1 MMLACAAWTA
11 LLLLPTGNLPL
22 IPLARAQGA
31 ATEPSGSASGSA
43 SGPAA
48 GAGAKDERAG
58 QAATYYSRGRYVEA
72 SLEFEG
78 LWRDFPD
85 EPRFLFNAAAS
96 RYAAGHYAHTVAYLG
111 EYLAREEI
119 VGEDRKEAQAQLDE
133 ARNKVTGLQV
143 SVAIPAGTSG
153 EVTVVVKHVA
163 RGASDLRP
171 ELMVPTRRSSDMA
184 TAVVQ
189 LEPGSSWVVSAMA
202 AGLEGR
208 SQEVE
213 LTRAAGQQVTL
224 QMTAPTTPVEEGVA
238 GPKRAEGVQINHV
251 RALKIGFGVGSGV
264 VVAGL
269 VAAGVGVAKRNRAE
283 ECDSAAGSLACR
295 QELAVGLRTRDAGAA
310 VIGAGFGVL
319 AGSLVWNSR
328 DARKRRTAWLAEA
341 SVGGLALIG
350 GAVWLTVSSN
360 KFNAANT
367 GPITDWGAHYTDVGA
382 SRGHAVAAT
391 VFGLGAGLVGS
402 AVTGLIVQRKRGG
415 TARARALRID
425 GLAMPGRAGFM
436 LSGRF

>member
-11 LLLLPTGNLPL
+11 LLILPMDNSPL

-31 ATEPSGSASGSA
+31 ATPAA
-43 SGPAA
+43 GPAA
-48 GAGAKDERAG
+48 GPSAKDERAG
-58 QAATYYSRGRYVEA
+58 QASTYYSRGRYVEA

-85 EPRFLFNAAAS
+85 EPRFLFNAAAA

-111 EYLAREEI
+111 EYLAREEV
-119 VGEDRKEAQAQLDE
+119 VGEDRKEAQAQLEE

-143 SVAIPAGTSG
+143 SVAIPAGASG
-153 EVTVVVKHVA
+153 EVTVVVKPVA

-184 TAVVQ
+184 TAMVQ

-213 LTRAAGQQVTL
+213 VTREPGQKVSL
-224 QMTAPTTPVEEGVA
+224 QLAAPTTPVEERGA
-238 GPKRAEGVQINHV
+238 GPKRAGGGQLNHV
-251 RALKIGFGVGSGV
+251 RALKIGFGVSSGV

-269 VAAGVGVAKRNRAE
+269 VAAGVGVSKRNRAE
-283 ECDSAAGSLACR
+283 ECDSAAGSLGCR

-310 VIGAGFGVL
+310 VIGAGFGLL
-319 AGSLVWNSR
+319 AGSIVWVSK
-328 DARKRRTAWLAEA
+328 DARKRRNAWLAEA

-360 KFNAANT
+360 KFNGANI
-367 GPITDWGAHYTDVGA
+367 GPITDWGSHYADVGA

-402 AVTGLIVQRKRGG
+402 AVTGLLVQRKRGG

-425 GLAMPGRAGFM
+425 GLAMPGRAGLM
-436 LSGRF
+436 VSGRF